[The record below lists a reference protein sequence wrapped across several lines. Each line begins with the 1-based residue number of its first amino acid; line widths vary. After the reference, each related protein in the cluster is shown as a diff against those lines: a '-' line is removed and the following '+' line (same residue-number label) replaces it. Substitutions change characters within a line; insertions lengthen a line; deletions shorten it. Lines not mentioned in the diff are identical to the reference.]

1 MTNNFIG
8 LGKCS
13 KKYLYIL
20 GTILF
25 RCLRDCIFG
34 FIAIDPES
42 KTGLFGF
49 IPELSKHYLLQD
61 FYKYL
66 SYIIGGLIFLNVLK
80 KNNSLNKEKAPVLRS
95 KSSNTLIYHK
105 QGPNLKEISII
116 KILAICMI
124 YCIHA
129 ELSRIMY
136 LFDFNGLD
144 FWIFDIIFTIFFM
157 DTYFIITYHKHQKFS
172 MIFVIIINAILLIIS
187 SFLPNTNNQDSDL
200 RDKNT
205 YQIIEDIT
213 NSRYLFICILFIF
226 IFLSALLSYGRVK
239 TKILM
244 YLYYISPY
252 QIIFYV
258 GAIGSILTFLALIF
272 VTFFN
277 CKENTNYS
285 IENYCILSKI
295 VNNKKKYY
303 YDNIFIYFNDLYDNI
318 TNYKFYFEILLIT
331 PLFFALEFF
340 GFTCEI
346 LTIHYLNPIYVL
358 VRENLY
364 YCILRFLFI
373 LANINDYNKYMTI
386 EQFFILQF
394 SEISAIFGYAIYLE
408 IIELRFCGLDKDLRR
423 KIIER
428 GERESVHNKLLH
440 YNNNSD
446 ENNDNENNDNENN
459 DIDNNDIEN
468 NDNENNSFDDDK
480 TNSDDTTEEMETL

>member
-1 MTNNFIG
+1 MANNFIG

-25 RCLRDCIFG
+25 RCLKDCIFG
-34 FIAIDPES
+34 FVPIDPES

-49 IPELSKHYLLQD
+49 IPELSKHYLFQD

-66 SYIIGGLIFLNVLK
+66 SFIIGGLIFMNI
-80 KNNSLNKEKAPVLRS
+80 LNKNSFKKEKKEGISTKRT
-95 KSSNTLIYHK
+95 KSSNSLIYHDK
-105 QGPNLKEISII
+105 SSILKEISIV
-116 KILAICMI
+116 KILSICMI

-144 FWIFDIIFTIFFM
+144 FWTFDILFTIFFM
-157 DTYFIITYHKHQKFS
+157 DTYFIINYHKHQKFS
-172 MIFVIIINAILLIIS
+172 MLIVIVINSILLIIS
-187 SFLPNTNNQDSDL
+187 SFLPNTNNQDIEL

-213 NSRYLFICILFIF
+213 NSKYFFLFVILIF
-226 IFLSALLSYGRVK
+226 IFLSALLSFGRVK

-244 YLYYISPY
+244 YFYYISPY
-252 QIIFYV
+252 KIIFFV
-258 GAIGSILTFLALIF
+258 GTIGSSLTFIALIF

-277 CKENTNYS
+277 CKENKNYN
-285 IENYCILSKI
+285 IDNYCILSKI

-303 YDNIFIYFNDLYDNI
+303 YDNIIIYINDLYDNI
-318 TNYKFYFEILLIT
+318 SNYKFYLEIILIT

-346 LTIHYLNPIYVL
+346 LTIYYLNPIYVL

-364 YCILRFLFI
+364 YCILRFIFI
-373 LANINDYNKYMTI
+373 FVNANNYGDYITL
-386 EQFFILQF
+386 EQFIILQF
-394 SEISAIFGYAIYLE
+394 SEISAVFGYAIYLE

-428 GERESVHNKLLH
+428 GERESFHSKPL
-440 YNNNSD
+440 NNSSND
-446 ENNDNENNDNENN
+446 ENNDNQNNENN
-459 DIDNNDIEN
+459 EN
-468 NDNENNSFDDDK
+468 NDNENNSFDDDN
-480 TNSDDTTEEMETL
+480 NSDDNKEEMETI

>member
-1 MTNNFIG
+1 MTNNIIG

-20 GTILF
+20 GAILF
-25 RCLRDCIFG
+25 RCLKDCIFG

-66 SYIIGGLIFLNVLK
+66 SFIICGKLFMNILTKNSFIEEKTSVKRATSTSTLIFHEQGANLK
-80 KNNSLNKEKAPVLRS
+80 K
-95 KSSNTLIYHK
+95 
-105 QGPNLKEISII
+105 ISII
-116 KILAICMI
+116 KILSICMI

-129 ELSRIMY
+129 EISRIMY
-136 LFDFNGLD
+136 LLDFNGLD

-157 DTYFIITYHKHQKFS
+157 DTYFIINYHKHQKFS
-172 MIFVIIINAILLIIS
+172 MIFVVTINSILLIIS

-200 RDKNT
+200 KDKNT

-213 NSRYLFICILFIF
+213 DSRYVFIFILFIF
-226 IFLSALLSYGRVK
+226 IFLSALLSFGRVK

-252 QIIFYV
+252 KIIFYV
-258 GAIGSILTFLALIF
+258 GIIGSFITFFALIF
-272 VTFFN
+272 VTFFD
-277 CKENTNYS
+277 CKENNNYN
-285 IENYCILSKI
+285 IENYCILSKT

-303 YDNIFIYFNDLYDNI
+303 YDNILIYFNNLYDNI
-318 TNYKFYFEILLIT
+318 SNYKFYFEIILIT

-346 LTIHYLNPIYVL
+346 LIIHYLNPIYVL

-364 YCILRFLFI
+364 YCILRFIFI
-373 LANINDYNKYMTI
+373 LANLNEYNHYITT

-394 SEISAIFGYAIYLE
+394 SEISAIFGYSIYLE

-428 GERESVHNKLLH
+428 GEIESIHNKPS
-440 YNNNSD
+440 YNNNNDD
-446 ENNDNENNDNENN
+446 ENNDNGNNDN
-459 DIDNNDIEN
+459 DNNDY
-468 NDNENNSFDDDK
+468 ENNSFDDEK
-480 TNSDDTTEEMETL
+480 SNSEDNKEEMDLI